1 MADNLPAL
9 LYIAAGILF
18 ILALRGLSSPETA
31 RAGNRFG
38 MIGMGIAVLTTL
50 FVMENHGLSTWA
62 LIILAVAIGATP
74 GAYIARRVPMT
85 AMPQL
90 VAAFHSLVGLAAVLI
105 AWAAF
110 LAPHAFGVGEPGKI
124 HLRSIIEMS
133 LGVAIGAITF
143 SGSIIAFLKLNGN
156 MSGKPI
162 ILPGRHVV
170 NLALAFLL
178 VLFIGMLLFGA
189 QAPSTFAL
197 LTLSAFI
204 LGFLLIV
211 PIGGADMPVV
221 ISMLNSY
228 SGWAAA
234 GIGFTLENMA
244 LIVTGALVGSSGAIL
259 SYIMCKGMNRS
270 FISVILGGFGGE
282 EAAGAGGA
290 EERPVKQGS
299 ADDAAF
305 IMKNANKVI
314 IVPGYGMAVSQA
326 QHALKDMADTL
337 KANGVEVKY
346 AIHPVA
352 GRMPG
357 HMNVLLAEAQVP
369 YDEVFELEDINSEF
383 RTADVAFVI
392 GANDV
397 TNPAAKTDKSS
408 PIYGMPVLDVENAG
422 TVLFVKRSMATG
434 YAGVQNE
441 LFFRD
446 NTMMLFGDAKKMCEE
461 IAKALH

>member
-1 MADNLPAL
+1 MADNLPAI
-9 LYIAAGILF
+9 LYVAAGILF
-18 ILALRGLSSPETA
+18 ILALRGLSSPETS
-31 RAGNRFG
+31 RQGNRFG
-38 MIGMGIAVLTTL
+38 MIGMGIAVFTTL
-50 FVMENHGLSTWA
+50 FVLENKGIGTWFFV
-62 LIILAVAIGATP
+62 LVAVALGAAP
-74 GAYIARRVPMT
+74 GMYIARKIPMT

-90 VAAFHSLVGLAAVLI
+90 VAAFHSLVGLAAVFI

-110 LAPHAFGVGEPGKI
+110 LAPKAFNIGEPGHI
-124 HLRSIIEMS
+124 HLASIVEMS
-133 LGVAIGAITF
+133 LGAAIGAITF
-143 SGSIIAFLKLNGN
+143 SGSVIAFSKLNGN

-162 ILPGRHVV
+162 LLPFRHPI
-170 NLALAFLL
+170 NLGLGLLMLIFL
-178 VLFIGMLLFGA
+178 GMLMTGE
-189 QAPSTFAL
+189 QSSTTFFL
-197 LTLSAFI
+197 LTLTAFV
-204 LGFLLIV
+204 LGFLLII

-221 ISMLNSY
+221 VSMLNSY

-244 LIVTGALVGSSGAIL
+244 LIITGALVGSSGAIL

-270 FISVILGGFGGE
+270 FVSVILGGFGGDDAA
-282 EAAGAGGA
+282 AAGGGDDD
-290 EERPVKQGS
+290 RPVKQGS

-314 IVPGYGMAVSQA
+314 IVPGYGMAVAQA
-326 QHALKDMADTL
+326 QHALKEMADKL
-337 KANGVEVKY
+337 KAEGVEVKY

-397 TNPAAKTDKSS
+397 TNPAAKTDKTS

-422 TVLFVKRSMATG
+422 TVLFVKRSMASG

-461 IAKALH
+461 VVKAL